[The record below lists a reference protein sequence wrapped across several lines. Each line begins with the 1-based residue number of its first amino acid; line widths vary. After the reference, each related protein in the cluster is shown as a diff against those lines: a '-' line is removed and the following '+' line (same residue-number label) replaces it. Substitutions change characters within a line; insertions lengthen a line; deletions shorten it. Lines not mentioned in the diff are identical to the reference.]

1 MKPSIFTK
9 IINGEIPCHKV
20 YEDDTTFAFLDINP
34 ATKGHT
40 LVVPKRQV
48 EFVWDL
54 SDDEYRALMTTVK
67 KIALHLREQ
76 LDVPYV
82 GEVVVGVDVP
92 HAHVH
97 LIPFLKSYQLKQ
109 VFEPTS
115 SEPDH
120 DALAKVA
127 ELVQL

>member
-9 IINGEIPCHKV
+9 IINGEVPCHKV

-54 SDDEYRALMTTVK
+54 SDDEYQALMTTVK

-97 LIPFLKSYQLKQ
+97 LIPFSKSYQLKH
-109 VFEPTS
+109 VFEPTG
-115 SEPDH
+115 SEPNH

-127 ELVQL
+127 ELIQL